1 MYPEY
6 AHALTIDS
14 WFLYVVYYRFY
25 GNGPLCIC
33 VSFERER
40 LHQCCQRSAYILQC
54 QLFMIYVQMYAEDTI
69 LKCLKLINSAFT
81 GKGLKT
87 KT

>member
-1 MYPEY
+1 
-6 AHALTIDS
+6 
-14 WFLYVVYYRFY
+14 
-25 GNGPLCIC
+25 
-33 VSFERER
+33 
-40 LHQCCQRSAYILQC
+40 
-54 QLFMIYVQMYAEDTI
+54 MIYVQMYAEDTI